1 MWFLTWFLYFSI
13 YSFLGWI
20 CEVIYCSIPV
30 KKFINRGFLNGPVCP
45 VYGFGALFVIYI
57 MEWLNIDFPILIF
70 IFGGV
75 IASVIEFIADI
86 LLEYVFHT
94 RLWNYS
100 NRKFNIKG
108 RVCLLNS
115 TLFATLS
122 LVLLEIIHPLMVLFI
137 SKFSNLVI
145 ILVASLFLIIFIVDM
160 SWTVNEVINLNIALK
175 NMNILEK
182 LKKEFNKKE
191 FKLKRL
197 KRLRRLIEAFP
208 QLEHKKYKEEFKRL
222 KSLIKESIENNIK
235 L

>member
-57 MEWLNIDFPILIF
+57 MGWLNTDSPILIF

-75 IASVIEFIADI
+75 IASIIEFIADI

-137 SKFSNLVI
+137 SKFSNLAI

-160 SWTVNEVINLNIALK
+160 SLTVNEVINLNIALK

>member
-20 CEVIYCSIPV
+20 CEVIYCSIPE

-57 MEWLNIDFPILIF
+57 MGWLNIDSPTLIF

-75 IASVIEFIADI
+75 IASIIEFIADI

-100 NRKFNIKG
+100 NRRFNIKG

-122 LVLLEIIHPLMVLFI
+122 LVLLEIIHPSIVRFVN
-137 SKFSNLVI
+137 SFSNLAI
-145 ILVASLFLIIFIVDM
+145 ILASSLFLLVFIVDI
-160 SWTVNEVINLNIALK
+160 SLTVRAVVNLNITLK

-191 FKLKRL
+191 FKP

-222 KSLIKESIENNIK
+222 KSLIKESIEKNIK

>member
-57 MEWLNIDFPILIF
+57 MGWLNIDSPILIF

-75 IASVIEFIADI
+75 IASIIEFIADI

-137 SKFSNLVI
+137 SKFSNLAI

-160 SWTVNEVINLNIALK
+160 ILTVRELVNLNIALK

-191 FKLKRL
+191 FKL